1 MDIAKFCPATQGW
14 STHESTEPDLLLRR
28 LHPTKQEGDH
38 AALGPRNAIAL
49 APSGNLILGVNRLM
63 VKSGKSRMA
72 SAFR

>member
-14 STHESTEPDLLLRR
+14 STHESTEPDLLLR

-38 AALGPRNAIAL
+38 AAEGPRNAIAL
-49 APSGNLILGVNRLM
+49 AASGKLVRGVNRLM